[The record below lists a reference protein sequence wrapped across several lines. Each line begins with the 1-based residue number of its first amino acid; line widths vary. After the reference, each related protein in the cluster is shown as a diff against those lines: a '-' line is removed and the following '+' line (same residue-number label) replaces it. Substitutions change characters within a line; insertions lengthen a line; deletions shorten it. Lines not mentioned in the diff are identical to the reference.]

1 MKRKAKQLMIKII
14 TWALRQ
20 VLSGVL
26 KDKDNSRLL
35 WETKGDMMPIL
46 KVLEEADLVEKEY
59 GRAW

>member
-1 MKRKAKQLMIKII
+1 VKRKAKQLIIKII

-20 VLSGVL
+20 VLSGVIR
-26 KDKDNSRLL
+26 DKDNSRLL